1 MMTVK
6 ELKKQWQTSNDLWNP
21 TIMYFY
27 MIIGRQKVSFKYYEN
42 EQTNAN
48 FAAEILT
55 FGEKFLKYE
64 IF

>member
-1 MMTVK
+1 
-6 ELKKQWQTSNDLWNP
+6 
-21 TIMYFY
+21 MYFY